1 MLGISRAGDAVYCKV
16 IYPAVAAGGTGT
28 SSSVQLAV
36 VTGDIDTANKTV
48 QVRAVTVD
56 DSGNATYTG
65 QTITARYDFNVPEA

>member
-1 MLGISRAGDAVYCKV
+1 MLGIYAAGDAVYCKV
-16 IYPAVAAGGTGT
+16 VYPVVSAGSTGT

-56 DSGNATYTG
+56 DNGNATYTG
-65 QTITARYDFNVPEA
+65 

>member
-1 MLGISRAGDAVYCKV
+1 MYCKV
-16 IYPAVAAGGTGT
+16 VYPAVATGSTGT

-36 VTGDIDTANKTV
+36 VTGDIDTVNKTV

-65 QTITARYDFNVPEA
+65 